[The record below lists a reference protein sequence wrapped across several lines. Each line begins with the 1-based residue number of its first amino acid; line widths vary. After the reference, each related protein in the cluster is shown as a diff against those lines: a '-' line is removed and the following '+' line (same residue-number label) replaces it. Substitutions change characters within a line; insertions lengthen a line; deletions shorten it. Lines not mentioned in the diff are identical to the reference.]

1 MKQFKYIYSMN
12 NHTPTIRMVLVSMT
26 LTIAS
31 AQIASEDIVQRNTG
45 VLHYSVVE
53 PSEQL
58 VAQNATVWDFSQLR
72 IIQPDYRIEIETS
85 DSTIYE
91 LANRCRT
98 SYRLQNDTLFWR
110 GKESH
115 LSCLSDSIP
124 AIALT
129 YPLYV
134 GSNGSKPYSFK
145 GIYSS
150 NSLIEEK
157 GLSRFVVEG
166 IGTMILPFDTIQE
179 VLKVHRQYEG
189 QINMF
194 IGGVV
199 DSTNIAN
206 STMHKLD
213 IYEWVKEGRLFPLA
227 KLTVEHFM
235 LDSLSIQS
243 EEQCLVYVSGGEE
256 VLSPPMTKAKHI
268 ASAPSYYDENE
279 ESSVA
284 EHLRQPKV
292 SISSD
297 QNKLSLHFVE
307 ERNCTIT
314 VKVCDSLG
322 RISITKDFCGFA
334 ASELSLDISELPSG
348 HYVAYILINNRL
360 TASYKFS
367 KIK

>member
-1 MKQFKYIYSMN
+1 MKILAPPILIAMCSM
-12 NHTPTIRMVLVSMT
+12 S

-31 AQIASEDIVQRNTG
+31 AQIASEDILPRTSG

-53 PSEQL
+53 PSVQL
-58 VAQNATVWDFSQLR
+58 WTQNATIWDFSQLK
-72 IIQPDYRIEIETS
+72 IIQPDYTIEIEAS

-91 LANRCRT
+91 QAYRCRT
-98 SYRLQNDTLFWR
+98 GYRLINDTLYCC